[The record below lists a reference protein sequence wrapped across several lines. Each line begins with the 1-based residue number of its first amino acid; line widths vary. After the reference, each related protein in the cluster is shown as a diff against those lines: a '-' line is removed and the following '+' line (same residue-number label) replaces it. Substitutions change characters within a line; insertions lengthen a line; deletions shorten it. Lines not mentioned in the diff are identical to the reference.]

1 MHSRGSEGPKGRRG
15 AGVCAAWW
23 VVALAVT
30 AAACAGETECEY
42 ANETPTGDVNQDI
55 TRCWQGI
62 GVAELAQDPAFLL
75 VYDFRPSPGEGQTG
89 FFREVQSPNR
99 LWSAGQ
105 VFEYGFVV
113 GFEGDAGTPVLDMG
127 PDLPRAVPE
136 INETS
141 LVLQWLIPTSQGT
154 AVLRQ
159 PLRRARAC
167 TGFGFD
173 SPELRCEPIR
183 E

>member
-1 MHSRGSEGPKGRRG
+1 MHSRGSNGAKGRWAVG
-15 AGVCAAWW
+15 LCAAM
-23 VVALAVT
+23 VAVT

-42 ANETPTGDVNQDI
+42 ANEVPTGDVNADI

-62 GVAELAQDPAFLL
+62 GAVELGQDPAFLV
-75 VYDFRPSPGEGQTG
+75 VYDFRPPPAEGETG

-99 LWSAGQ
+99 LYASGQ
-105 VFEYGFVV
+105 TFEYGFFVASD
-113 GFEGDAGTPVLDMG
+113 GGTPVLDMG
-127 PDLPRAVPE
+127 PELPLAIPT
-136 INETS
+136 ITETS
-141 LVLQWLIPTSQGT
+141 LVLEWLFPTSEEGSF

-167 TGFGFD
+167 TGYGFD
-173 SPELRCEPIR
+173 SPELQCQPIR